1 MPLYY
6 FCLENGRSAQADDP
20 EEFPDDAAAR
30 KYGETVA
37 SELAVGALT
46 SGRYVVVKNA
56 DGVEV
61 HRVYLTP
68 SKKAW
73 CFRIVP

>member
-20 EEFPDDAAAR
+20 EELANDAAAR
-30 KYGETVA
+30 EYGESVA
-37 SELAVGALT
+37 RDLAVGAT
-46 SGRYVVVKNA
+46 PSASYVVVKNA
-56 DGVEV
+56 EGVEV

-68 SKKAW
+68 SKKA
-73 CFRIVP
+73 